1 MYKRGD
7 LFLSGSEYQNADA
20 FYRLIDE
27 LFSMDWV
34 VYIKESFSNSDS
46 VIEYLS
52 RYTHRIAISN
62 YRILKVEND
71 EVSFSY
77 KDYKE
82 SNAKKTLTLSVM
94 DFIRRFMTHVLP
106 SRYVRIRYYE
116 IMSNRNKKSNLEDC
130 YEFFEL
136 ERRMKDLPG
145 AWEDIYMEITGI
157 DIHICPECGEGRMIV
172 KVGIEEKRYRP
183 PPSKTA

>member
-1 MYKRGD
+1 MYKRGC
-7 LFLSGSEYQNADA
+7 LFLSGYEYLNADA

-27 LFSMDWV
+27 LFCMDWV

-46 VIEYLS
+46 VIDEG

-82 SNAKKTLTLSVM
+82 SNAKKTMTLSVL
-94 DFIRRFMTHVLP
+94 DFIYRFMKHVLP
-106 SRYVRIRYYE
+106 SRYVRIRYYG
-116 IMSNRNKKSNLEDC
+116 IMSNRNKKSNLE
-130 YEFFEL
+130 E
-136 ERRMKDLPG
+136 
-145 AWEDIYMEITGI
+145 
-157 DIHICPECGEGRMIV
+157 
-172 KVGIEEKRYRP
+172 
-183 PPSKTA
+183 